1 MICPKCGVE
10 SPDNLKFCPF
20 CGEQLAQQGKSRL
33 SLEKKRDSGYD
44 QNPSL
49 YSQDPQHAPNQ
60 YAPNQYVPNQYAP
73 NQYAQNQYAQNQ
85 YAPNQYAPNQ
95 YAQNQYAQNQYA
107 QNPGGS
113 IATLSTY
120 LWQNILVVLLCLGI
134 WNIPGIFGIVYSVR
148 ATIAKGKNDDRAFLY
163 AQYAKCLFLWSL
175 VCSILFVGIFMMGGL
190 LGTLPGLEGNLTSE

>member
-10 SPDNLKFCPF
+10 NPDNLKLCPS
-20 CGEQLAQQGKSRL
+20 CGELLAQQGKSRL

-44 QNPSL
+44 QNPSP

-60 YAPNQYVPNQYAP
+60 YAQDQYAP
-73 NQYAQNQYAQNQ
+73 NPYAQNQH
-85 YAPNQYAPNQ
+85 
-95 YAQNQYAQNQYA
+95 A

-120 LWQNILVVLLCLGI
+120 LWQNILMVLLCLGI

-175 VCSILFVGIFMMGGL
+175 VCSILFVVILMMGGL
-190 LGTLPGLEGNLTSE
+190 LNLPSE